1 MLNIKNQVNY
11 LKFFNFFVSIFLL
24 LFFSFKNSL
33 YSYLIFIIISNIIY
47 YIFDK
52 KNIFNFFFI
61 TVIITSIL
69 YIYLYN
75 KKEGFKEGN
84 NHNQSPSDAI
94 SSTCALVSTTSK
106 PEFKHKSSTT
116 LALVRDKL
124 GTAIRKEA
132 AAGAASN
139 TIKSAMGGI
148 QSIGG
153 RGAMGHMHSFA
164 EMNDEIGEAAGNDAY
179 ISKGQE
185 RQIKNIEGR
194 VEHVSAWADTGC
206 TNSNEGL
213 ASAVGSYNQRGSNE
227 VDTIRRQIV

>member
-75 KKEGFKEGN
+75 KKEGFKESYN
-84 NHNQSPSDAI
+84 NPQSDKIDKACHEI
-94 SSTCALVSTTSK
+94 STSSLAELK
-106 PEFKHKSSTT
+106 DKSSDKH
-116 LALVRDKL
+116 AVVNDKL
-124 GTAIRKEA
+124 GMA
-132 AAGAASN
+132 AATVGATAAASK
-139 TIKSAMGGI
+139 TITSNLWPIKRAQGGQDVMYSLYNFNEKQKRLGETASNNVNI
-148 QSIGG
+148 FTNKKKQLKTIDDT
-153 RGAMGHMHSFA
+153 A
-164 EMNDEIGEAAGNDAY
+164 EYVSDWVDNDCKN
-179 ISKGQE
+179 
-185 RQIKNIEGR
+185 RNIEQQTD
-194 VEHVSAWADTGC
+194 VS
-206 TNSNEGL
+206 NFNQYFSGL
-213 ASAVGSYNQRGSNE
+213 
-227 VDTIRRQIV
+227 VDNI